1 MQSFWLA
8 LQFLTRFPVP
18 QPIDYSA
25 RAMGR
30 SVLSYPIV
38 GLVLGLL
45 LVSIQMLLV
54 HIHPNVLAAL
64 LLILWVMVTGGLHLD
79 GLADSAD
86 AWMGGQGDR
95 ERTLQIMKDPRAGA
109 GAIIWVT
116 LVLVVKFASLSAT
129 MGSETV
135 WAALVLSPV
144 LSRSAVIAILLTT
157 PYIRVGGIGAPL
169 AQNLPR
175 SQAMVTLAIVGVAI
189 ILIAGWQGVSALVV
203 VCVAGVSYRF
213 FIMRRLG
220 GVTGD
225 TIGALI
231 EILEAAVLIDCA
243 IFYNA

>member
-109 GAIIWVT
+109 GAII
-116 LVLVVKFASLSAT
+116 
-129 MGSETV
+129 
-135 WAALVLSPV
+135 
-144 LSRSAVIAILLTT
+144 R
-157 PYIRVGGIGAPL
+157 
-169 AQNLPR
+169 
-175 SQAMVTLAIVGVAI
+175 
-189 ILIAGWQGVSALVV
+189 
-203 VCVAGVSYRF
+203 
-213 FIMRRLG
+213 
-220 GVTGD
+220 
-225 TIGALI
+225 
-231 EILEAAVLIDCA
+231 
-243 IFYNA
+243 